1 MDSWF
6 SQRFGKFVHLTHH
19 AVERMRLRG
28 ISLDEVMELV
38 EMGDLRYK
46 NSEDLWLY
54 RDFPHRTDNLVCA
67 AAFERQA
74 VIIKT
79 LMVNWELEL

>member
-38 EMGDLRYK
+38 EMGD
-46 NSEDLWLY
+46 
-54 RDFPHRTDNLVCA
+54 
-67 AAFERQA
+67 
-74 VIIKT
+74 
-79 LMVNWELEL
+79 